1 MSPLEVVSDVLDGFE
16 PREPREETFV
26 QALRELVK
34 RQMYHVTTGKM
45 SGPRLN
51 IEAIARRAE
60 LPRGLISHERCE
72 LPRVR
77 ELVLDVLEQLSHHS
91 LQVECDYL
99 KEENKRLEARLNEK
113 DSRRANRVVLLFK
126 EREMEGEKPK
136 ARANAK
142 AVREAVRVVPM
153 SEL

>member
-16 PREPREETFV
+16 PREPREEAFV
-26 QALRELVK
+26 QALRELVT
-34 RQMYHVTTGKM
+34 RQMFHVTTGKM

-77 ELVLDVLEQLSHHS
+77 ELVLDVLELLSHYS

-113 DSRRANRVVLLFK
+113 DSVRANRVVLLFK
-126 EREMEGEKPK
+126 EQGKEGEKPK
-136 ARANAK
+136 ARATAK